1 MLHSSSSPFLAHSIP
16 PSPYVLRSP
25 RMGDP
30 TAPITFVARGHQLQL
45 TLCDITQKLLA
56 TPTKGHSSVP
66 REPDASLS
74 PLILHPSRKSQALAR
89 TNSLL
94 DPTLPELERGREFG
108 AAIASCGVS
117 PVARASQSGFSTNSI
132 SSHHE
137 GLDAPY
143 SRH

>member
-1 MLHSSSSPFLAHSIP
+1 MLHSSSSDLFLAHSVP

-30 TAPITFVARGHQLQL
+30 TAPVTFVARGHQFQL
-45 TLCDITQKLLA
+45 RLCDLTQKLSA
-56 TPTKGHSSVP
+56 TPTKGSRFSVP
-66 REPDASLS
+66 TEPDPSLS

-108 AAIASCGVS
+108 AAIPTSGAS
-117 PVARASQSGFSTNSI
+117 PVLRASQSSFSSD
-132 SSHHE
+132 SSSPHHE
-137 GLDAPY
+137 GLDTP
-143 SRH
+143 